1 VPDIA
6 NNQQLGWA
14 IRAYNF
20 DLIVKKFLEQYE
32 KVTVINIGAGL
43 DTTFQRIDNGSV
55 RWINIDLPAVMAL
68 RFKLIPA
75 SAREMNIGKSVFDF
89 SWIDDIAHLTEKST
103 VLFMTTGILF
113 YFDKDEVKPLF
124 LKLSSIYSGAHFVF
138 GAISSGL
145 WVALSNW
152 AS

>member
-32 KVTVINIGAGL
+32 KVTVINI
-43 DTTFQRIDNGSV
+43 
-55 RWINIDLPAVMAL
+55 DLPAVLAL
-68 RFKLIPA
+68 RLKLIPA
-75 SAREMNIGKSVFDF
+75 SAQEMNIVKSVFDF

>member
-32 KVTVINIGAGL
+32 KVTVINI
-43 DTTFQRIDNGSV
+43 
-55 RWINIDLPAVMAL
+55 DLPAVLAL
-68 RFKLIPA
+68 RLKLIPA
-75 SAREMNIGKSVFDF
+75 SAQEMNIVKSVFDF

-138 GAISSGL
+138 GAIPSGL